1 MMISRTAGTGVR
13 VLLSAA
19 AACASLLATASC
31 QSTPSDVFIQTPGEQ
46 EQIQLDAAEI
56 RLLELRI
63 SPDVAAAA
71 ALKAELDKTAEKPSL
86 SRQLKARVTSMRA
99 EAALLAASPT
109 EAKALADQAAAI
121 SDTEEAL
128 WYVRAAV
135 EQDPDRRLAILDEG
149 IKKAERK
156 FRLLCERGETL
167 FKAGRY
173 AEAAQDLD
181 EGLRGLDY
189 RYIEVYGK
197 DRDRAFTL
205 AEAAKVTGT
214 VKPPEQ
220 AANLESALTLR
231 AMVEQGFSETR
242 LISSLSSDPKP
253 TLETALQALKDA
265 RLLLS
270 PDAPAD
276 SPVARKDI
284 AFFLWGIVARTERNP
299 RLLEKYRTKYTVSPV
314 PDVAMDTPYFDSV
327 LGVVEREIMDL
338 PDGLNFKPDAEVTG
352 LEYLGM
358 LSKLKKQYR

>member
-1 MMISRTAGTGVR
+1 MMISRTEGLGAR
-13 VLLSAA
+13 LLLAA
-19 AACASLLATASC
+19 AACAALLAAVSC
-31 QSTPSDVFIQTPGEQ
+31 QSTPTDVFIQTPGEQ
-46 EQIQLDAAEI
+46 EQIELDGLEI
-56 RLLELRI
+56 RMLELRL
-63 SPDVAAAA
+63 SPDIAAAE
-71 ALKAELDKTAEKPSL
+71 ALKAELDGTAEKPSL
-86 SRQLKARVTSMRA
+86 SRQLKARVTSLRA
-99 EAALLAASPT
+99 EAALLAGSPT
-109 EAKALADQAAAI
+109 EAKALADQAAAL

-135 EQDPDRRLAILDEG
+135 EQDADKRLAILEDG
-149 IKKAERK
+149 IKKAEKK
-156 FRLLCERGETL
+156 FRLLCERGEAL

-189 RYIEVYGK
+189 RYGEVYGK

-220 AANLESALTLR
+220 AASLESALTLR
-231 AMVEQGFSETR
+231 GMVEQCFSETR

-270 PDAPAD
+270 PDVSAD

-284 AFFLWGIVARTERNP
+284 AFFFWGIVARTERNP
-299 RLLEKYRTKYTVSPV
+299 RLLEKYKTKYAASPV
-314 PDVAMDTPYFDSV
+314 PDVAVDAPFFDSV

-338 PDGLNFKPDAEVTG
+338 PDGLNFKPDDGVTG

-358 LSKLKKQYR
+358 LSRLKKQYR